1 MIRRVE
7 SAHSPESLAQKLSG
21 LTGTVL
27 LHSGESRGG
36 LGRYSLVTAWPFLS
50 FRSWGALCELHTRG
64 RRVVQ
69 YGDPWQSLAQLM
81 ARYETL
87 DPVDAPFPLGGCF
100 GVWGYDLKSFLE
112 PRVGRRAVHDLAL
125 PDCDLGFHDSLV
137 VFDHQLNA
145 VWIISTGLQPDGSRS
160 RKRARVQ
167 FDRWRRLLDSPLPT
181 ESEAFQRPTYDPRA
195 KPRMQAPESSLSREA
210 FLSRVQRA
218 QAYIRA
224 GDIYQVNLAHRLCS
238 AWSTGGWDLYRR
250 LSDLSPAPFAAWMKF
265 GDYTLVSSSP
275 ELFLKMTGPHVET
288 QPIKGTRPRGAD
300 ATHDAQLGYE
310 LQTSAKE
317 RAELLMITDLL
328 RNDLGR
334 VCEYGSVRVEDLMR
348 LERFAQVQHLVSTVE
363 GTLRPKVSHFQALT
377 ACFPGGS
384 ITGAPKIRAMQIIDE
399 LEPVSRGPYTGAL
412 GYLGFNRETQV
423 SIAIRVAV
431 VKGVQA
437 YYHAGAGIVAD
448 SDPMA
453 EYEETLAKAAAFQR
467 LGRLACPMPAGNLGL

>member
-7 SAHSPESLAQKLSG
+7 TAHSPETLVQRLSG
-21 LTGTVL
+21 PTGAVL
-27 LHSGESRGG
+27 LRSGEPRGG

-50 FRSWGALCELHTRG
+50 FRSWGALCELRTRG
-64 RRVVQ
+64 RRFVQ
-69 YGDPWQSLAQLM
+69 YGDPWQSLADLV

-112 PRVGRRAVHDLAL
+112 PRVGRRAVNDLAL

-137 VFDHQLNA
+137 VFDHQLDA
-145 VWIISTGLQPDGSRS
+145 AWVISTGLQPDGSRS
-160 RKRARVQ
+160 GNRARAQ
-167 FDRWRRLLDSPLPT
+167 ADRWMRLLDSPVPA
-181 ESEAFQRPTYDPRA
+181 EPERFPRPNRDTRA
-195 KPRMQAPESSLSREA
+195 KHSTEEPKSSLSSEA
-210 FLSRVQRA
+210 FLSRVRRA

-224 GDIYQVNLAHRLCS
+224 GDIYQVNLAHRLRS
-238 AWSTGGWDLYRR
+238 PWSTGGWDLYRR

-265 GDYTLVSSSP
+265 GGYTLVSSSP
-275 ELFLKMTGPHVET
+275 ELFLRMNGPRVET
-288 QPIKGTRPRGAD
+288 QPIKGTRPRNAD
-300 ATHDAQLGYE
+300 ATRDVQLGYE

-334 VCEYGSVRVEDLMR
+334 VCEYGSVGVRDLMR

-363 GTLRPKVSHFQALT
+363 GTLRPEVSHFQALA

-412 GYLGFNRETQV
+412 GYLGFNRESQL
-423 SIAIRVAV
+423 SIAIRIAV
-431 VKGVQA
+431 VTRGKA
-437 YYHAGAGIVAD
+437 YYHTGAGIVAD
-448 SDPMA
+448 SDPAA

-467 LGRLACPMPAGNLGL
+467 LGRLAPAMPAGNLSL